1 MPIQALQCDYLI
13 ISHACSGRVV
23 LCLLTASVGCTASPS
38 SLCAGT
44 GSDEWYGFFKLFDES
59 RFVHV
64 TTIDFLLLSAFMPF
78 WISND
83 AEFRGKFGNT
93 ALLFGLLPVIG
104 PALYLCLRPRSE

>member
-1 MPIQALQCDYLI
+1 MPALAAWP
-13 ISHACSGRVV
+13 HACSPLV
-23 LCLLTASVGCTASPS
+23 LAAPHRHS
-38 SLCAGT
+38 SLRAGT
-44 GSDEWYGFFKLFDES
+44 GWDEWYGYFKLFDES

-83 AEFRGKFGNT
+83 AEFRGKFEGT

>member
-1 MPIQALQCDYLI
+1 MWPN
-13 ISHACSGRVV
+13 ACSPLG
-23 LCLLTASVGCTASPS
+23 LPALHCHPS
-38 SLCAGT
+38 SCAAT
-44 GSDEWYGFFKLFDES
+44 GGDEWYGYFKLFDES

-83 AEFRGKFGNT
+83 AEFRDKFEGT